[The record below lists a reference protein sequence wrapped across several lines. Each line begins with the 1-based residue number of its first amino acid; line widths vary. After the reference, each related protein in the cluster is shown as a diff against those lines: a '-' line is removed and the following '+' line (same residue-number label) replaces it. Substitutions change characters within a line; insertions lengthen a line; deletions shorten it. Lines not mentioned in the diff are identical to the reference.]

1 MVFHI
6 GASNEVQVTSDVPNG
21 ACVRVVGLSCA
32 SAGACMGASCGM
44 RACVQMLIAKL
55 NGFQDMYCKEKFIST
70 SVPCMR

>member
-70 SVPCMR
+70 SVPFMR

>member
-32 SAGACMGASCGM
+32 SAGGCMGASCGL
-44 RACVQMLIAKL
+44 RACVLMLIAKL
-55 NGFQDMYCKEKFIST
+55 NGFQHMYCKEKFIST